1 MLTQSFTVTG
11 ASLKLLKCGESG
23 IVTRTKEADGETAR
37 KLRAIGIQPGTLI
50 TLEQRFPRFIIRVRG
65 DRIALSD
72 NTINAIFVRI
82 NSTSNARTNKKR

>member
-23 IVTRTKEADGETAR
+23 IVTRMKDTDDETVK

-65 DRIALSD
+65 DRIALRND
-72 NTINAIFVRI
+72 TINAIFVRI
-82 NSTSNARTNKKR
+82 NSSSNARARKKW